1 MKNDR
6 EKLLEQALAELR
18 KVRAENERLKAEN
31 DRFRNENTDLGAQ
44 VSFSSTR
51 LKEKEGMISDLKAE
65 SARKDVLIAE
75 QKAEA
80 ARKDTIIA
88 EQKSEAA
95 KKDALIS
102 EQKKTLE
109 KIRKYLIDMNIMKA
123 KAVDA
128 LFGRSSAKTKEIAE
142 KLISSPEA
150 KAPEK
155 YVHESGK
162 RGRKP
167 DAKNFCWDSS
177 RYMAEEKTFE
187 STEKETC
194 EDCGGKLVFDH
205 YETREKISV
214 VPQHLRKTLLKIAVY
229 HCAGC
234 GKAVYAKVPKE
245 DTDCFGASACT
256 PSLAGF
262 LSMLSCGLF
271 LPGQRISSLFSYAG
285 TPVSKELISRYLIRT
300 SDVLSRFC
308 DLLRRQALRSHVLHM
323 DETTWN
329 ALDEKDNATNYVWS
343 MTTGTAEKHQIS
355 YYMYAKSR
363 EYANL
368 ERMAGGYEGVI
379 VSDSYGAYF
388 GENIHQLCMSHLR
401 KYLFDYLR
409 AAGKDVPSEDVRQ
422 VTELFEM
429 CNRIFEKERE
439 ISALAPEER
448 RERRKKELRPLL
460 DAYFETAE
468 KYYDPETKDSKNRA
482 IGYGLSNR
490 SLYYAAVDDPEVPI
504 TNNRAEQTMR
514 KAVMKRASSMFS
526 ASKGGAEST
535 CRLLTVVQTARL
547 NGLSPDRYIQHLL
560 EHFEDLDDDRTAAK
574 HLPWSSSLP
583 GSIRFTEKEI
593 EKAKAEQKMIVKK

>member
-6 EKLLEQALAELR
+6 NKLLEQALAELR
-18 KVRAENERLKAEN
+18 KVQAENELLKAEN

-44 VSFSSTR
+44 LSFSSTR
-51 LKEKEGMISDLKAE
+51 LKEKEGMISNLKAE
-65 SARKDVLIAE
+65 SVRKDALIAE

-80 ARKDTIIA
+80 
-88 EQKSEAA
+88 Q
-95 KKDALIS
+95 KKDALIA
-102 EQKKTLE
+102 EQKETIE
-109 KIRKYLIDMNIMKA
+109 RVRKYLIEANIMKA
-123 KAVDA
+123 KAIDA
-128 LFGRSSAKTKEIAE
+128 LFGKSSAKTKEIAE

-150 KAPEK
+150 KVPEK
-155 YVHESGK
+155 YVREPK
-162 RGRKP
+162 QRGRKT
-167 DAKNFCWDSS
+167 ATKNFRWDSS
-177 RYMAEEKTFE
+177 RYVAEEKTFE
-187 STEKETC
+187 SAGNEAC

-214 VPQHLRKTLLKIAVY
+214 VPQHLRKTSLRIAVY

-245 DTDCFGASACT
+245 NTDCFGASACT

-271 LPGQRISSLFSYAG
+271 LPGQRISALFSCAG
-285 TPVSKELISRYLIRT
+285 TPLSKELVSRYLIRT

-308 DLLRRQALRSHVLHM
+308 DFLRRQALRAHVLHM

-329 ALDEKDNATNYVWS
+329 ALDEKDNATNYIWS

-422 VTELFEM
+422 VTELFGM
-429 CNRIFEKERE
+429 CNGIFEKERE
-439 ISALAPEER
+439 LSALAPEER
-448 RERRKKELRPLL
+448 LERRKRELRPLL

-468 KYYDPETKDSKNRA
+468 KYHDPERKDSKNRA
-482 IGYGLSNR
+482 IGYGLSNKG
-490 SLYYAAVDDPEVPI
+490 LYYAAADDPEVPI

-560 EHFEDLDDDRTAAK
+560 EHFEDLDDDRRAAK
-574 HLPWSSSLP
+574 HLPWSPSLP
-583 GSIRFTEKEI
+583 ESIRFTRKEI
-593 EKAKAEQKMIVKK
+593 EKAEAEQKSKEKK

>member
-18 KVRAENERLKAEN
+18 KVQAENERLKAEN
-31 DRFRNENTDLGAQ
+31 DRFRNENTDLGARL
-44 VSFSSTR
+44 SFSSTK

-65 SARKDVLIAE
+65 SVRKDTLIAE
-75 QKAEA
+75 QKE
-80 ARKDTIIA
+80 
-88 EQKSEAA
+88 
-95 KKDALIS
+95 
-102 EQKKTLE
+102 TLE
-109 KIRKYLIDMNIMKA
+109 KIRKYLIEMNVMKA

-128 LFGRSSAKTKEIAE
+128 LFGRSSAKTKEIVE
-142 KLISSPEA
+142 KLISSPET
-150 KAPEK
+150 KVPEK
-155 YVHESGK
+155 YVREPK
-162 RGRKP
+162 QRGRRP

-177 RYMAEEKTFE
+177 KYIAEEKTFK
-187 STEKETC
+187 STEKDSC

-245 DTDCFGASACT
+245 DADCFGASACT

-271 LPGQRISSLFSYAG
+271 LPGQRISALFSCAG
-285 TPVSKELISRYLIRT
+285 TPISKELVSRYLIRT

-308 DLLRRQALRSHVLHM
+308 DFLRRQALRSHVLHM
-323 DETTWN
+323 DETRWN
-329 ALDEKDNATNYVWS
+329 ALDEKDNATNYIWS
-343 MTTGTAEKHQIS
+343 MTTGTAERHQVS
-355 YYMYAKSR
+355 YYMYAKNR

-368 ERMAGGYEGVI
+368 ERMAGGYGGVI

-422 VTELFEM
+422 VTELFGM

-448 RERRKKELRPLL
+448 LERRKKELRPLL

-468 KYYDPETKDSKNRA
+468 KYYDPGTKDSKNRA

-490 SLYYAAVDDPEVPI
+490 SLYYAATDDPDVPI

-514 KAVMKRASSMFS
+514 KAVMKRVSSMFS
-526 ASKGGAEST
+526 ASKDGAEST
-535 CRLLTVVQTARL
+535 CRILTVVQTARL

-560 EHFEDLDDDRTAAK
+560 EHFEDLNDDRTAAK
-574 HLPWSSSLP
+574 HLPWSPSLP
-583 GSIRFTEKEI
+583 ESIRFTGKEI
-593 EKAKAEQKMIVKK
+593 EKAEAEQKIAEKR